1 MFAFVRMAWE
11 ELFSSLITFGKIL
24 TFPFLA
30 IFSIL
35 ISPFAFIEF
44 FTIDIMVFLF
54 LLLSKNDSPKDF
66 IDFVKDYGGD

>member
-1 MFAFVRMAWE
+1 MIMFTFVRIAWE
-11 ELFSSLITFGKIL
+11 EIFSSLITFGKIL
-24 TFPFLA
+24 MFPFLV

-35 ISPFAFIEF
+35 IFPFAFIEF

-66 IDFVKDYGGD
+66 IDFIKD

>member
-1 MFAFVRMAWE
+1 MFTFVRMAWE
-11 ELFSSLITFGKIL
+11 EIFSSLITFGKIL
-24 TFPFLA
+24 MFTFLV

-35 ISPFAFIEF
+35 IFPFAFIEF

-66 IDFVKDYGGD
+66 IDFIKD